1 MQFDLSLSQE
11 QIQTL
16 SAAQI
21 QSLQLLAM
29 DNFELRQ
36 MMQAEYLEN
45 PLLEY
50 ERRSSFSPIGK
61 GYVGEDEKRREL
73 SDKEQS
79 LQSFIT
85 GQLNIK
91 KYSKKEWAVIKFL
104 IANLDEQGFFGAEP
118 GEMAVMNGVAEETVL
133 RLLEDLRQLEP
144 RGLFAKDVRQCL
156 LTQLPDGEMLAR
168 QLVEH
173 YLEELSRGEV
183 SALARKLGVSSSQVR
198 RAMETISRL
207 NPRPLNGLDTSSTH
221 YVIPDL
227 LLTPDPVTGK
237 LEASLNDDWSADYR
251 LSDYY
256 LSMIRSVQDPQLQE
270 YFKQKHQRA
279 RMLIEG
285 IEQRR
290 KTLLAIGNFLGREQ
304 EQFLLGKGKKVSLTM
319 TGAAA
324 ALELSVSTISR
335 AVKGKYVQ
343 HPAGCTALK
352 DLFVTPVA
360 KAAPSELSRDAIKG
374 AIKVLVEGEDKH
386 NPYSDAELV
395 EKLGEQEIFISRR
408 TVAKYRESLGI
419 PGCFDRRRYD
429 ED

>member
-156 LTQLPDGEMLAR
+156 LT
-168 QLVEH
+168 
-173 YLEELSRGEV
+173 
-183 SALARKLGVSSSQVR
+183 
-198 RAMETISRL
+198 
-207 NPRPLNGLDTSSTH
+207 
-221 YVIPDL
+221 
-227 LLTPDPVTGK
+227 
-237 LEASLNDDWSADYR
+237 
-251 LSDYY
+251 
-256 LSMIRSVQDPQLQE
+256 
-270 YFKQKHQRA
+270 
-279 RMLIEG
+279 
-285 IEQRR
+285 
-290 KTLLAIGNFLGREQ
+290 
-304 EQFLLGKGKKVSLTM
+304 
-319 TGAAA
+319 
-324 ALELSVSTISR
+324 
-335 AVKGKYVQ
+335 
-343 HPAGCTALK
+343 
-352 DLFVTPVA
+352 
-360 KAAPSELSRDAIKG
+360 
-374 AIKVLVEGEDKH
+374 
-386 NPYSDAELV
+386 
-395 EKLGEQEIFISRR
+395 
-408 TVAKYRESLGI
+408 
-419 PGCFDRRRYD
+419 
-429 ED
+429 